1 MNNYITVGHLESQIK
16 KNSPK
21 NCRCITNADSVTSTQ
36 GRYRTIKL
44 A

>member
-21 NCRCITNADSVTSTQ
+21 NCRCITNENSFTPTQ
-36 GRYRTIKL
+36 GRHRTIKP